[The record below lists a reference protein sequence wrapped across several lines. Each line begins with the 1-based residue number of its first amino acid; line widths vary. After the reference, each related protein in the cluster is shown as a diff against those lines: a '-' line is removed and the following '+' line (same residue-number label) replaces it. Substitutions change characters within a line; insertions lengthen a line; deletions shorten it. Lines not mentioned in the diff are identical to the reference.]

1 MSGITSTVDLIH
13 LFSRTGPYV
22 KPTKRLEI
30 IDTFANTGGVA
41 LSDANI
47 GTYVIQDL
55 IPDTRYSL
63 TFKLERSVN
72 NVWTELANSITPAAV
87 EGLSDSTTTQ
97 AQSTDGTIDSSFP
110 GYWWSSSDMTNRL
123 LYFKT
128 TDDDE
133 TGVNASGFGQTR
145 NTVSPYQPNSE
156 FKLHTFVSGANKYQL
171 NDKGKPVINGFP
183 QEFGG
188 LNSDL
193 QFISHLFDAYLFF
206 FEKPSTAPSDLNAH
220 LTNRILINPD
230 YLGYNSSNPT
240 KGFLKIDGINL
251 LASGSNEH
259 TIPLIDGLFNQA
271 SSDNKFGG
279 AMDRDKEYYAAFM
292 FVNTISQYVVA
303 INNSSNRSIKWF
315 TFTIPL
321 GGVWSIS
328 LKNFRV
334 VHDVDRNLSRS
345 TTVAVEIDGIG
356 TQGTVN
362 PSDKFRITM
371 TATPS

>member
-1 MSGITSTVDLIH
+1 MAEITSTSALIN
-13 LFSRTGPYV
+13 LFSRTGQYV

-41 LSDANI
+41 LGDADV

-72 NVWTELANSITPAAV
+72 NVWTELANSLTPAAV

-97 AQSTDGTIDSSFP
+97 ELSTDGTTGSFP
-110 GYWWSSSDMTNRL
+110 GYWWSSIDMTNRL

-128 TDDDE
+128 TDNDD

-156 FKLHTFVSGANKYQL
+156 FKLQQFVSGANRYQL
-171 NDKGKPVINGFP
+171 NERGKPVINGN
-183 QEFGG
+183 QYEFGG
-188 LNSDL
+188 LNSQL
-193 QFISHLFDAYLFF
+193 EPISHLFDAYLFF
-206 FEKPSTAPSDLNAH
+206 FEKTSTAPSDLNAH
-220 LTNRILINPD
+220 LTNRFMISPN
-230 YLGYNSSNPT
+230 YLGHDFANNT

-259 TIPLIDGLFNQA
+259 TIPLVDSLFDPN

-303 INNSSNRSIKWF
+303 INNAGNRSIKWF

-334 VHDVDRNLSRS
+334 VHDVDVHLSRS

-362 PSDKFRITM
+362 PTDQFRITM